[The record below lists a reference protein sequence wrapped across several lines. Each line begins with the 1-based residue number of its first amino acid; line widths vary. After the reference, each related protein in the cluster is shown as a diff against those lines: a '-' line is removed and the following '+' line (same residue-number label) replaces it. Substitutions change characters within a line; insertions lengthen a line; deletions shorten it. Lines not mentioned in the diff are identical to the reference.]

1 VHNDQ
6 EPVTAVLSKGYPPIL
21 ATAVSLVLEGE
32 SRRMKEYAA
41 RTLETDAVFPQ
52 VSFGLMR
59 ITFKDILQ
67 RRPALLPITSLRA
80 G

>member
-1 VHNDQ
+1 
-6 EPVTAVLSKGYPPIL
+6 
-21 ATAVSLVLEGE
+21 
-32 SRRMKEYAA
+32 MKEYAA